1 MANSLETMETV
12 TDFIYFVPK
21 TTQMVTAAM
30 NLKKKNKK
38 TKNNLL
44 LGQKAMTNLDSILKK
59 QRHYFANKDPSNQGY
74 TISSSHVRM

>member
-30 NLKKKNKK
+30 NLKKNKNK
-38 TKNNLL
+38 TYF
-44 LGQKAMTNLDSILKK
+44 LDEKL
-59 QRHYFANKDPSNQGY
+59 
-74 TISSSHVRM
+74 